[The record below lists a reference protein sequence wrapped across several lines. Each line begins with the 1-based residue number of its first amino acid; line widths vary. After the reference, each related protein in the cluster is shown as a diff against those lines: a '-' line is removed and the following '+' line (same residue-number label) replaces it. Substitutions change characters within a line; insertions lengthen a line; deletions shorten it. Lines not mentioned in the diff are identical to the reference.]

1 MAGLK
6 LQTKSADKILY
17 GIKFPWDDTTTLIQ
31 MLGLQAAT
39 STTNTRASSEV
50 NLKQGVLHT
59 SGSRSETFVVDS
71 YWTIGDK
78 IHDGIKRAVV
88 QDVAIG
94 IWRMDFNEATL
105 DAQGNIA
112 SVPAE
117 FGMAKP
123 NGLPETE
130 AVNNLLHANITY
142 NIDGNTQ
149 DGVLDVAEL
158 DPQLLVD
165 GLKMFDFA
173 HNTDIG
179 GSTTAGSTTGTT
191 TPATGTTTPTTGK

>member
-17 GIKFPWDDTTTLIQ
+17 GIKFPWDDKVTLIQ
-31 MLGLQAAT
+31 MLGLQAAS
-39 STTNTRASSEV
+39 STTNTRASSAV
-50 NLKQGVLHT
+50 NLKQGVVHT
-59 SGSRSETFVVDS
+59 SGARTETFVVDS
-71 YWTIGDK
+71 YWIIGDK
-78 IHDGIKRAVV
+78 IHDGLKKAVEKDIAV
-88 QDVAIG
+88 G

-105 DAQGNIA
+105 DDNGQVK

-158 DPQLLVD
+158 DPQLLAD

-179 GSTTAGSTTGTT
+179 GSTTTNANTDTNTNSQ
-191 TPATGTTTPTTGK
+191 TGK

>member
-1 MAGLK
+1 MAGVK
-6 LQTKSADKILY
+6 LQTKNADKILY
-17 GIKFPWDDTTTLIQ
+17 GIKFPWDDKAAQIQ
-31 MLGLQAAT
+31 MLGLQAT
-39 STTNTRASSEV
+39 SSTTNTRASSAIK
-50 NLKQGVLHT
+50 LKQGVVHT
-59 SGSRSETFVVDS
+59 SGSRTETFIVDS
-71 YWTIGDK
+71 YWIIGDK
-78 IHDGIKRAVV
+78 IHEGLKKVV
-88 QDVAIG
+88 EKDVAVG
-94 IWRMDFNEATL
+94 IWRMDFNEAKL
-105 DAQGNIA
+105 DANGNVK

-117 FGMAKP
+117 FGLAKP

-149 DGVLDVAEL
+149 DGVLDVSEI

-179 GSTTAGSTTGTT
+179 TSSKIDNDNSIK
-191 TPATGTTTPTTGK
+191 PQFGK

>member
-1 MAGLK
+1 MAGVK
-6 LQTKSADKILY
+6 LQTKNADKILY
-17 GIKFPWDDTTTLIQ
+17 GIKFPWDDKAAQIQ
-31 MLGLQAAT
+31 MLGLQAT
-39 STTNTRASSEV
+39 SSTTNTRASSAIK
-50 NLKQGVLHT
+50 LKQGVVHT
-59 SGSRSETFVVDS
+59 SGSRTETFVVDS
-71 YWTIGDK
+71 YWIIGDK
-78 IHDGIKRAVV
+78 IHEGLKKVV
-88 QDVAIG
+88 EKDVAVG
-94 IWRMDFNEATL
+94 IWRMDFNEAKL
-105 DAQGNIA
+105 DANGNVK

-149 DGVLDVAEL
+149 DGVLDVSEI

-179 GSTTAGSTTGTT
+179 TSSKIDNDNSIK
-191 TPATGTTTPTTGK
+191 PQFGK

>member
-17 GIKFPWDDTTTLIQ
+17 GIKFPWDDTAALIQ
-31 MLGLQAAT
+31 MLGLQAT
-39 STTNTRASSEV
+39 SSTTNTRASSAIK
-50 NLKQGVLHT
+50 LKQGVVHT
-59 SGSRSETFVVDS
+59 SGARTETFVVDS
-71 YWTIGDK
+71 YWIIGDK
-78 IHDGIKRAVV
+78 IHDGLKKAVEK
-88 QDVAIG
+88 DVAVG

-105 DAQGNIA
+105 DAHGNVK

-149 DGVLDVAEL
+149 DGVLDVSEI

-179 GSTTAGSTTGTT
+179 TSSKIDNDNSIK
-191 TPATGTTTPTTGK
+191 PQFGK